1 MKKVRVVI
9 EYCFQES
16 GPLTLEER
24 LAIEAEVSM
33 AVPGVFDLGD
43 GTAFFSDGFT
53 VEVQQ

>member
-1 MKKVRVVI
+1 MTKVRVVI
-9 EYCFQES
+9 EYDFPES

-33 AVPGVFDLGD
+33 SVPGVFDLGD

-53 VEVQQ
+53 VEVLE

>member
-1 MKKVRVVI
+1 MKVRVVI
-9 EYCFQES
+9 EYDFPES
-16 GPLTLEER
+16 ESMTLEDR

-53 VEVQQ
+53 VEVLE